1 MTVKERDKHCLV
13 FDSGMGGLT
22 IVEAL
27 RARGFS
33 GRISYAADTGFFP
46 YGDKS
51 DGDLT
56 RRVPRFADA
65 LMRAA
70 EPDIFVI
77 ACNTASTLAL
87 EVVRAVLPIPVVGT
101 VPAIKPAAA
110 MSRTGVIGV
119 LATPGTLRRAYTDAL
134 IHEFA
139 RHLTVLT
146 HGSVALVDQAERYAA
161 GEPVSDEEIS
171 RELNR
176 LLDQAS
182 GDQIDVIVLA
192 CTHFPLLRDR
202 LKALVPD
209 HVTFLDSGDA
219 IARRTLSLLSEDGQT
234 EPVSVLQPGNLYLS
248 EQSKKTGRLENVA
261 RSYGFE
267 TVIAV
272 DVDE

>member
-1 MTVKERDKHCLV
+1 M
-13 FDSGMGGLT
+13 
-22 IVEAL
+22 
-27 RARGFS
+27 
-33 GRISYAADTGFFP
+33 
-46 YGDKS
+46 
-51 DGDLT
+51 
-56 RRVPRFADA
+56 
-65 LMRAA
+65 
-70 EPDIFVI
+70 
-77 ACNTASTLAL
+77 
-87 EVVRAVLPIPVVGT
+87 
-101 VPAIKPAAA
+101 
-110 MSRTGVIGV
+110 
-119 LATPGTLRRAYTDAL
+119 
-134 IHEFA
+134 
-139 RHLTVLT
+139 TVLT